1 MKMYT
6 YILNNLNIQILYQ
19 CCPKELPMMMGMF
32 YICAIQY
39 SGNELHVAN
48 EHLQYRQGH

>member
-6 YILNNLNIQILYQ
+6 YILNELNIQILYQ
-19 CCPKELPMMMGMF
+19 CCPVELPMMMGMF

-39 SGNELHVAN
+39 SSKELHVAT